1 MEKVSKNIRF
11 EIIRVS
17 VLPTIMLL
25 LVILLQI
32 FYRIYAAPT
41 LPLRL
46 GQGLDKAISTLLV
59 ISVVFIAQ
67 RITDAAIIW
76 YKSNV
81 AAKTNTHLDEELLP
95 FLSRSAKVAIWT
107 IAIMMILPFYGVNI
121 SGLIAVFGVTS
132 LAISLAAQDTIANII
147 AGFLIMVDRPF
158 AAGDRIKLPT
168 GEMVKVLDIGIRR
181 SKFLSE
187 DKGVVI
193 VPNLNLSKSKIINYT
208 YGDSK

>member
-1 MEKVSKNIRF
+1 MEKALKKIKF

-32 FYRIYAAPT
+32 FYRIYAVAT

-67 RITDAAIIW
+67 RIADAAIVW

-95 FLSRSAKVAIWT
+95 FLRRSAKIAIWT

-168 GEMVKVLDIGIRR
+168 GEMVEVLDIGIRR